1 MKQIVFIITLL
12 FSLSIFAQNENKLV
26 ILHTNDTHSQI
37 EAFGD
42 QAGDNKGKAGLA
54 RRATIIKNIRKQYPN
69 ILLLDAGDFIQG
81 TPYFNMFG
89 GELEVKAMN
98 QLGYDVVTLG
108 NHEFDNGVDFLANML
123 KNAKFDVVSANY
135 DVSNTALKNT
145 VKPYVIKNV
154 NGIKVGIIG
163 LNVRPNGLISDK
175 NFEGIR
181 FLNPIEEVNHYAR
194 ILKEDEKVDMVI
206 ALSHLGYQSDS
217 QFSDKKVAAESRN
230 VDVIIGG
237 HSHTFLPEPVKVDNL
252 DGKPVLI
259 TQSGSKGMNVGKLI
273 FEIPNK

>member
-1 MKQIVFIITLL
+1 MKQLLFTICLL
-12 FSLSIFAQNENKLV
+12 FSLSLFAQNENKLV

-37 EAFGD
+37 EPFGE

-54 RRATIIKNIRKQYPN
+54 RRATLIKEIRKQYPN
-69 ILLLDAGDFIQG
+69 VLLLDAGDFIQG

-108 NHEFDNGVDFLANML
+108 NHEFDNGVEFLSKML
-123 KNAKFDVVSANY
+123 QNAKFDIVSANY
-135 DVSNTALKNT
+135 DVSNTVLKNQI
-145 VKPYVIKNV
+145 KPYVIKNI

-181 FLNPIEEVNHYAR
+181 FLNPIDEVNRYAK
-194 ILKEDEKVDMVI
+194 ILKEDEKVDLVI

-217 QFSDKKVAAESRN
+217 QFSDKKVAAGSRN
-230 VDVIIGG
+230 VDIIIGG
-237 HSHTFLPEPVKVDNL
+237 HSHTYLPEPVEVKNM
-252 DGKPVLI
+252 DGQPVMI

-273 FEIPNK
+273 FEISNK

>member
-1 MKQIVFIITLL
+1 MKQLLFTISLL
-12 FSLSIFAQNENKLV
+12 FSLSLFAQNENKLV

-37 EAFGD
+37 EPFGE

-54 RRATIIKNIRKQYPN
+54 RRATLIKEIRKQYPN
-69 ILLLDAGDFIQG
+69 VLLLDAGDFIQG

-108 NHEFDNGVDFLANML
+108 NHEFDNGVEFLSKML
-123 KNAKFDVVSANY
+123 QNAKFDIVSANY
-135 DVSNTALKNT
+135 DVSNTVLKNQI
-145 VKPYVIKNV
+145 KPYVIKNI

-181 FLNPIEEVNHYAR
+181 FLNPIDEVNRYAK
-194 ILKEDEKVDMVI
+194 ILKEDEKVDLVI

-217 QFSDKKVAAESRN
+217 QFSDKKVAAGSRN
-230 VDVIIGG
+230 VDIIIGG
-237 HSHTFLPEPVKVDNL
+237 HSHTYLPEPVEVKNM
-252 DGKPVLI
+252 DGQPVMI

-273 FEIPNK
+273 FEISNK

>member
-1 MKQIVFIITLL
+1 MKQLL
-12 FSLSIFAQNENKLV
+12 FSICLIFSLSLFAQNENKLV

-37 EAFGD
+37 EPFGD

-54 RRATIIKNIRKQYPN
+54 RRATLIKEIRKQYPN
-69 ILLLDAGDFIQG
+69 VLLLDAGDFIQG

-98 QLGYDVVTLG
+98 KLGYDVVTLG
-108 NHEFDNGVDFLANML
+108 NHEFDNGISFLSNML
-123 KNAKFDVVSANY
+123 QNAKFDVVSANY
-135 DVSNTALKNT
+135 DVSNTVLKDQI
-145 VKPYVIKNV
+145 KPYVIKNI
-154 NGIKVGIIG
+154 NGIRVGIIG

-181 FLNPIEEVNHYAR
+181 FLNPIDEVNRYAK
-194 ILKEDEKVDMVI
+194 ILKEEEKVDLVI

-217 QFSDKKVAAESRN
+217 QFSDKKVAAGSRN
-230 VDVIIGG
+230 VDVIVGG
-237 HSHTFLPEPVKVDNL
+237 HSHTYLPEPIEVKNL
-252 DGKPVLI
+252 DGQPVLI

-273 FEIPNK
+273 FEISNK

>member
-1 MKQIVFIITLL
+1 MKQLLFTICLL
-12 FSLSIFAQNENKLV
+12 FSLSLFAQNENKLV

-37 EAFGD
+37 EPFGE

-54 RRATIIKNIRKQYPN
+54 RRATLIKEIRKQYPN
-69 ILLLDAGDFIQG
+69 VLLLDAGDFIQG

-89 GELEVKAMN
+89 GELEVKSMN

-108 NHEFDNGVDFLANML
+108 NHEFDNGVEFLSKML
-123 KNAKFDVVSANY
+123 QNAKFDIVSANY
-135 DVSNTALKNT
+135 DVSNTVLKNQI
-145 VKPYVIKNV
+145 KPYVIKNI

-181 FLNPIEEVNHYAR
+181 FLNPIDEVNRYAK
-194 ILKEDEKVDMVI
+194 ILKEDEKVDLVI

-217 QFSDKKVAAESRN
+217 QFSDKKVAAGSRN
-230 VDVIIGG
+230 VDIIIGG
-237 HSHTFLPEPVKVDNL
+237 HSHTYLPEPVEVKNM
-252 DGKPVLI
+252 DGQPVMI

-273 FEIPNK
+273 FEISNK

>member
-1 MKQIVFIITLL
+1 MKQLLFSICLL
-12 FSLSIFAQNENKLV
+12 FSLSLIAQNENKLV

-37 EAFGD
+37 EPFGD
-42 QAGDNKGKAGLA
+42 QAGNNKGKAGLA
-54 RRATIIKNIRKQYPN
+54 RRATLIKEIRKQYPN
-69 ILLLDAGDFIQG
+69 VLLLDAGDFIQG

-89 GELEVKAMN
+89 GELEIKAMN

-108 NHEFDNGVDFLANML
+108 NHEFDNGVEFLSKML
-123 KNAKFDVVSANY
+123 QGAKFDIVSANY
-135 DVSNTALKNT
+135 DVSNTILKNQI
-145 VKPYVIKNV
+145 KPYVIKNI

-181 FLNPIEEVNHYAR
+181 FLNPIEEVNHYAK
-194 ILKEDEKVDMVI
+194 ILKEDEKVDLVI

-217 QFSDKKVAAESRN
+217 QFSDKKVAAGSRN
-230 VDVIIGG
+230 VDVIVGG
-237 HSHTFLPEPVKVDNL
+237 HSHTYLPEPVKVNNL
-252 DGKPVLI
+252 DEKPVLV

-273 FEIPNK
+273 FEIPKK

>member
-1 MKQIVFIITLL
+1 MKQLLFTICLL
-12 FSLSIFAQNENKLV
+12 FSLSLFAQNENKLV

-37 EAFGD
+37 EPFGE

-54 RRATIIKNIRKQYPN
+54 RRATLIKEIRKQYPN
-69 ILLLDAGDFIQG
+69 VLLLDAGDFIQG

-108 NHEFDNGVDFLANML
+108 NHEFDNGVEFLSKML
-123 KNAKFDVVSANY
+123 QNAKFDIVSANY
-135 DVSNTALKNT
+135 DVSNTVLKNQI
-145 VKPYVIKNV
+145 KPYVIKNI

-181 FLNPIEEVNHYAR
+181 FLNPIDEVNRYAK
-194 ILKEDEKVDMVI
+194 ILKEDEKVDLVI

-230 VDVIIGG
+230 VDIIIGG
-237 HSHTFLPEPVKVDNL
+237 HSHTYLPEPVEVKNM
-252 DGKPVLI
+252 DGQPVMI

-273 FEIPNK
+273 FEISNK

>member
-1 MKQIVFIITLL
+1 MKQLLFTICLL
-12 FSLSIFAQNENKLV
+12 FSLSLFAQNENKLV

-37 EAFGD
+37 EPFGE

-54 RRATIIKNIRKQYPN
+54 RRATLIKEIRKQYPN
-69 ILLLDAGDFIQG
+69 VLLLDAGDFIQG

-108 NHEFDNGVDFLANML
+108 NHEFDNGVEFLSKML
-123 KNAKFDVVSANY
+123 QNAKFDIVSANY
-135 DVSNTALKNT
+135 DVSNTVLKKQI
-145 VKPYVIKNV
+145 KPYVIKNI

-181 FLNPIEEVNHYAR
+181 FLNPIDEVNRYAK
-194 ILKEDEKVDMVI
+194 ILKEDEKVDLVI

-217 QFSDKKVAAESRN
+217 QFSDKKVAAGSRN
-230 VDVIIGG
+230 VDIIIGG
-237 HSHTFLPEPVKVDNL
+237 HSHTYLPEPVEVKNM
-252 DGKPVLI
+252 DGQPVMI

-273 FEIPNK
+273 FEISNK

>member
-1 MKQIVFIITLL
+1 MKQLLFTICLL
-12 FSLSIFAQNENKLV
+12 FSLSLFAQNENKLV

-37 EAFGD
+37 EPFGE

-54 RRATIIKNIRKQYPN
+54 RRTTLIKEIRKQYPN
-69 ILLLDAGDFIQG
+69 VLLLDAGDFIQG

-108 NHEFDNGVDFLANML
+108 NHEFDNGVEFLSKML
-123 KNAKFDVVSANY
+123 QNAKFDIVSANY
-135 DVSNTALKNT
+135 DVSNTVLKNQI
-145 VKPYVIKNV
+145 KPYVIKNI

-181 FLNPIEEVNHYAR
+181 FLNPIDEVNRYAK
-194 ILKEDEKVDMVI
+194 ILKEDEKVDLVI

-217 QFSDKKVAAESRN
+217 QFSDKKVAAGSRN
-230 VDVIIGG
+230 VDIIIGG
-237 HSHTFLPEPVKVDNL
+237 HSHTYLPEPVEVKNM
-252 DGKPVLI
+252 DGQPVMI

-273 FEIPNK
+273 FEISNK

>member
-194 ILKEDEKVDMVI
+194 ILKEDEKVDLVI

>member
-1 MKQIVFIITLL
+1 MKQLLLSICLL
-12 FSLSIFAQNENKLV
+12 FSLSLFAQNENKLV

-37 EAFGD
+37 EPFGD

-54 RRATIIKNIRKQYPN
+54 RRATLIKEVRKQYPN
-69 ILLLDAGDFIQG
+69 VLLLDAGDFIQG

-89 GELEVKAMN
+89 GELEIKAMN
-98 QLGYDVVTLG
+98 KLGYDVVTLG
-108 NHEFDNGVDFLANML
+108 NHEFDNGISFLSNML
-123 KNAKFDVVSANY
+123 KSANFDIVSANY
-135 DVSNTALKNT
+135 DVSNTVLKDQI
-145 VKPYVIKNV
+145 KPYVIKNI

-181 FLNPIEEVNHYAR
+181 FLNPIDEVNRYAK
-194 ILKEDEKVDMVI
+194 ILKEEEKVDLVI

-217 QFSDKKVAAESRN
+217 QFSDKKVAAGSRN
-230 VDVIIGG
+230 VDVIVGG
-237 HSHTFLPEPVKVDNL
+237 HSHTYLPEPIEVKNL
-252 DGKPVLI
+252 DGQPVLI

-273 FEIPNK
+273 FEISNK

>member
-1 MKQIVFIITLL
+1 MKQLLFTISLL
-12 FSLSIFAQNENKLV
+12 FSLSLFAQNENKLV

-37 EAFGD
+37 EPFGA

-54 RRATIIKNIRKQYPN
+54 RRATLIKEIRNQYPN
-69 ILLLDAGDFIQG
+69 VLLLDAGDFIQG

-108 NHEFDNGVDFLANML
+108 NHEFDNGVAFLSKML
-123 KNAKFDVVSANY
+123 QNAKFDVVSANY
-135 DVSNTALKNT
+135 DVSNTVLKNQI
-145 VKPYVIKNV
+145 KPYVIKNI

-181 FLNPIEEVNHYAR
+181 FLNPIDEVNRYAK
-194 ILKEDEKVDMVI
+194 ILKEEEKVDLVI

-217 QFSDKKVAAESRN
+217 QFSDKKVAAGSRN
-230 VDVIIGG
+230 VDIIIGG
-237 HSHTFLPEPVKVDNL
+237 HSHTYLPEPVEVKNL
-252 DGKPVLI
+252 DGQPVMI

-273 FEIPNK
+273 FEISNK

>member
-1 MKQIVFIITLL
+1 MKQLLFTICLL
-12 FSLSIFAQNENKLV
+12 FSLSLFAQNENKLV

-37 EAFGD
+37 EPFGE

-54 RRATIIKNIRKQYPN
+54 RRATLIKEIRKQYPN
-69 ILLLDAGDFIQG
+69 VLLLDAGDFIQG

-108 NHEFDNGVDFLANML
+108 NHEFDNGVDFLSKML
-123 KNAKFDVVSANY
+123 QNAKFDIVSANY
-135 DVSNTALKNT
+135 DVSNTVLKNQI
-145 VKPYVIKNV
+145 KPYVIKNI

-181 FLNPIEEVNHYAR
+181 FLNPIDEVNRYAK
-194 ILKEDEKVDMVI
+194 ILKEDEKVDLVI

-217 QFSDKKVAAESRN
+217 QFSDKKVAAGSRN
-230 VDVIIGG
+230 VDIIIGG
-237 HSHTFLPEPVKVDNL
+237 HSHTYLPEPVEVKNM
-252 DGKPVLI
+252 DGQPVMI

-273 FEIPNK
+273 FEISNK

>member
-1 MKQIVFIITLL
+1 MKQLLFSICLL
-12 FSLSIFAQNENKLV
+12 FSLSLIAQNENKLV

-37 EAFGD
+37 EPFGD
-42 QAGDNKGKAGLA
+42 QAGNNKGKAGLA
-54 RRATIIKNIRKQYPN
+54 RRATLIKEIRKQYPN
-69 ILLLDAGDFIQG
+69 VLLLDAGDFIQG

-89 GELEVKAMN
+89 GELEIKAMN

-108 NHEFDNGVDFLANML
+108 NHEFDNGVEFLSKML
-123 KNAKFDVVSANY
+123 QGAKFDIVSANY
-135 DVSNTALKNT
+135 DVSNTILKNQI
-145 VKPYVIKNV
+145 KPYVIKNI

-181 FLNPIEEVNHYAR
+181 FLNPIEEVNHYAK
-194 ILKEDEKVDMVI
+194 ILKEDEKVDLVI

-217 QFSDKKVAAESRN
+217 QFSDKKVAAGSRN
-230 VDVIIGG
+230 VDVIVGG
-237 HSHTFLPEPVKVDNL
+237 HSHTYLPEPVKVNNL
-252 DGKPVLI
+252 DGKPVLV

-273 FEIPNK
+273 FEIPKK